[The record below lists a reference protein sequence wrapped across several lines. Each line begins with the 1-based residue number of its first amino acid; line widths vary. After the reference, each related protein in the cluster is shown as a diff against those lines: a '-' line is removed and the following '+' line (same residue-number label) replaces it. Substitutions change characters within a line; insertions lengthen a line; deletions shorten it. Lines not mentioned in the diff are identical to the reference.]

1 MIDTIKLN
9 LEDCEITDKAQIVI
23 EPSPYIHDSQQRFI
37 NYDLFLDNSTGEIV
51 QGKKAYLNTDK
62 FNITIKP
69 KYKLETDAIDKKFM
83 YDKKYMAGMVVGK
96 IQNIKVPSEKFNA
109 GVFVQAS
116 LPRYLNETNY
126 ESISIS
132 DEKTV
137 LKHLEKDLWNAGI
150 KTNIWNANL
159 SRFDIFSNIVTDES
173 FSSYAEIFSMINLSR
188 MQRFEYAGTTFLYKN
203 GEQQICCYD
212 KIFEI
217 ENKHK
222 SVKEFKMPVHPPN
235 VMRIENRLLK
245 KRKIFD
251 LAGFFR
257 LKDMYKNYDFV
268 KDHYRKEVGDS
279 IFKYD
284 IDELK
289 IISMSRMKEEME
301 KFRGL
306 LRDMNPE
313 LAEHQIFCFDWDVI
327 KRKNN
332 NEIENEMQT
341 FKSVKGRNWLQ
352 KYLEAIALSYYLNM
366 MTTKEFSEIIENL
379 DFMNRFQ
386 KSRLKKKI
394 EKTYLDTEMIK
405 DSFASK
411 EKRKIDLYM
420 ELKTK
425 FYKAVA

>member
-9 LEDCEITDKAQIVI
+9 LEDCQITDKAQIVI

-83 YDKKYMAGMVVGK
+83 YDKKFMAGMVVGK

-132 DEKTV
+132 DEKIV

-159 SRFDIFSNIVTDES
+159 SRFDIFTNIKTEEK
-173 FSSYAEIFSMINLSR
+173 FYSYAEIFELINLTR
-188 MQRFEYAGTTFLYKN
+188 MKRFEYAGTTFLYKN

-222 SVKEFKMPVHPPN
+222 SVKEFKMPDHPPN

-245 KRKIFD
+245 RRKIFD
-251 LAGFFR
+251 LSGFFK

-268 KDHYRKEVGDS
+268 KEHYRKEVGGS
-279 IFKYD
+279 LFKY
-284 IDELK
+284 EPK
-289 IISMSRMKEEME
+289 
-301 KFRGL
+301 
-306 LRDMNPE
+306 
-313 LAEHQIFCFDWDVI
+313 
-327 KRKNN
+327 
-332 NEIENEMQT
+332 EIEFLT
-341 FKSVKGRNWLQ
+341 GKSIKEGMIFFSKYKGRNWLG
-352 KYLEAIALSYYLNM
+352 YYLQAFGLRTLLKLASLETLN
-366 MTTKEFSEIIENL
+366 SYVDEIESFNK
-379 DFMNRFQ
+379 MKR
-386 KSRLKKKI
+386 SRLKRKFEEAK
-394 EKTYLDTEMIK
+394 LNFEMMK
-405 DSFASK
+405 NNSFFSLK
-411 EKRKIDLYM
+411 SNMVLYQ